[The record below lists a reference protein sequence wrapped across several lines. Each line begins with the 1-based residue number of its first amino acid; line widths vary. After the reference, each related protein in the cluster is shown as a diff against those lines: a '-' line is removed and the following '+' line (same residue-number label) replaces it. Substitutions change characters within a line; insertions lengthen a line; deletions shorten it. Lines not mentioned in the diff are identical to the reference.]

1 MSNFSKLYEILESI
15 LYGRCIA
22 DINRFEFEYFDER
35 VSVEFRYSDKM
46 FYVCHVKSLSGR
58 LDYAYAHNSMEL
70 YTWLLREDMKLCEV
84 ELEKLIISLVG

>member
-1 MSNFSKLYEILESI
+1 MSNFDKLYETLESI
-15 LYGRCIA
+15 LYSRCIA

-46 FYVCHVKSLSGR
+46 FYVCHVKSLTGM
-58 LDYAYAHNSMEL
+58 LDYAYTQRTMEL
-70 YTWLLREDMKLCEV
+70 YTWLLRPDMRLCEV